1 MAEEYSY
8 VRDDRDEVY
17 RPIRVIFGFHE
28 YFGVAELERHVVE
41 KPLSDSI
48 VISSETHLILD

>member
-1 MAEEYSY
+1 MASL
-8 VRDDRDEVY
+8 VY
-17 RPIRVIFGFHE
+17 EREI
-28 YFGVAELERHVVE
+28 GVAELERHVVE